1 MHPLPKHRQS
11 AINLWSQAS
20 GDLRQ
25 ERREVKASLHYS
37 ANWRPARATETL
49 QGKEKKNRL
58 FTLQEEKEGMEEE
71 RRCEVMF
78 ELPTL
83 FI

>member
-11 AINLWSQAS
+11 AINLWSQAL

-25 ERREVKASLHYS
+25 ERREFKASLHYS

-49 QGKEKKNRL
+49 QEKEKKNQL
-58 FTLQEEKEGMEEE
+58 FTLREEKGWKRKEG
-71 RRCEVMF
+71 VK
-78 ELPTL
+78 
-83 FI
+83 

>member
-25 ERREVKASLHYS
+25 ERREVKASLHPP

-49 QGKEKKNRL
+49 QEKEKKIDYLPSEKKRKGWKR
-58 FTLQEEKEGMEEE
+58 EEGVK
-71 RRCEVMF
+71 
-78 ELPTL
+78 
-83 FI
+83 